1 MFYVAETATGSRP
14 HWPQFSAINAN
25 DINLIL
31 DMIKTVPHPLFK
43 TLKQS
48 KPKQNK
54 VITSKFLNASA
65 ASTSSAVRKVL
76 LP

>member
-31 DMIKTVPHPLFK
+31 DMIKPVPHPLFK

-48 KPKQNK
+48 KPKQIKTKQNY
-54 VITSKFLNASA
+54 L
-65 ASTSSAVRKVL
+65 
-76 LP
+76 